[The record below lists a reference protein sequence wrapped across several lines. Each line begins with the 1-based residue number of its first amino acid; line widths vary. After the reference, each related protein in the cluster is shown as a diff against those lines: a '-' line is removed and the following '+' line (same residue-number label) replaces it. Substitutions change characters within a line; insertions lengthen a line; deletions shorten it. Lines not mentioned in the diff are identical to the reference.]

1 MDILNKMDCFLMH
14 HSIFAFKKN
23 PDDTRLDFLDIC
35 FLFYQ
40 ICAIDTAQDI
50 LNQYISVC
58 YLLFTL

>member
-1 MDILNKMDCFLMH
+1 MDVLNKMDCFLMH
-14 HSIFAFKKN
+14 HSIFAFKKS
-23 PDDTRLDFLDIC
+23 PDDTRLDFFEIC